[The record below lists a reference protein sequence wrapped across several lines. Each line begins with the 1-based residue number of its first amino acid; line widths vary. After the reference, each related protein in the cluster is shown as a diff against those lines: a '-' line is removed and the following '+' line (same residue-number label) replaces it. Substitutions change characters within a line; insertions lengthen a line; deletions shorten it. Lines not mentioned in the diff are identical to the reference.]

1 MESQYNS
8 KRILKNTIFL
18 YLRMIVVTIVA
29 FFTVRITL
37 RILGVE
43 DYGIYNVVG
52 GIVSFLGIISA
63 TMSSASQRYLA
74 YDLGKED
81 QSSFQN
87 TFSLLL
93 LVYVA
98 LSIIIVVFGEA
109 LGPWFINNYLNIAPE
124 RRIAAQWVYQFSLF
138 SFCFSLISTPYQS
151 AIIANERMGAFA
163 FVGLFD
169 AFGKLIVTL
178 LLYTIS
184 FDKLIAYGF
193 LILLVSIVSFFIQF
207 IFCRIRING
216 CVYHYYWNKQYLK
229 EILGYT
235 GWNLF
240 GAASTTLNSAGISIV
255 LNMFFGAL
263 INAVKGIADRVNSMV
278 VSFSINFYQAISP
291 QIIKT
296 YAAGETELSKMLV
309 LRSTKLS
316 FYLLFVFS
324 FPLIFG
330 MRPILNLWLG
340 GDTVTNDMI
349 VFSRL
354 ILVYSLV
361 NIFEQPVTMLIRATG
376 NIKKYQIY
384 VGVITLF
391 TIPLCV
397 ILFLVGLPAYWSII
411 AMTIV
416 YIVAMFVRLII
427 ARNQVGLS
435 VREYVKTVLIPIII
449 VVAVSVFITLGCDY
463 LFDLE
468 DIIAMII
475 ALLVCCLSIW
485 LVGLNRSERQ
495 SLISKLPI
503 SKYRSYSSRL

>member
-1 MESQYNS
+1 MGSQYNS

-52 GIVSFLGIISA
+52 GIVSFLGVISA

-74 YDLGKED
+74 FDLGKED
-81 QSSFQN
+81 PSSFQN

-93 LVYVA
+93 LVYVV
-98 LSIIIVVFGEA
+98 LSIIIVILGEA

-124 RRIAAQWVYQFSLF
+124 RRTAAQWVYQFSLF
-138 SFCFSLISTPYQS
+138 SFCVSLLSTPYQS

-184 FDKLIAYGF
+184 FDKLITYGF
-193 LILLVSIVSFFIQF
+193 LILIVSIVSFFIQF
-207 IFCRIRING
+207 FFCRIRING
-216 CVYHYYWNKQYLK
+216 CVYRYYWDKEYLK
-229 EILGYT
+229 KILGYT

-240 GAASTTLNSAGISIV
+240 GAASTTFNSAGISIV

-263 INAVKGIADRVNSMV
+263 INAAKGIADRVNSMV

-296 YAAGETELSKMLV
+296 YAAGEIELSKMLV

-316 FYLLFVFS
+316 FYLLFIFS
-324 FPLIFG
+324 FPLICG
-330 MRPILNLWLG
+330 MRPVLNLWLG
-340 GDTVTNDMI
+340 RDTVTNDMI
-349 VFSRL
+349 IFSQL

-384 VGVITLF
+384 VGVITLL

-397 ILFLVGLPAYWSII
+397 ILFLIGLPAYWSII
-411 AMTIV
+411 SMTIV
-416 YIVAMFVRLII
+416 YIFAMCVRLII

-449 VVAVSVFITLGCDY
+449 VVAVSVLVTLICDY
-463 LFDLE
+463 LFGHD
-468 DIIAMII
+468 DIITMII
-475 ALLVCCLSIW
+475 ALLICCLSIW
-485 LVGLNRSERQ
+485 LVGLNQSERQ
-495 SLISKLPI
+495 SLVSKLPI
-503 SKYRSYSSRL
+503 NKSRSHSTRM